1 MLGQPIFPGESGV
14 DQLVEIIKVL
24 GTPTREQILS
34 MNPDYKEYKF
44 PQIKPM
50 VWEKVF
56 RSKTPKEAVD
66 YVSKLLVY
74 DPNLRPTP
82 LESLGDS
89 YFDELRDQ
97 KTRLPNG
104 MNLPELFNFT
114 PEERKVNPSLV
125 DSLIPAWYKQ
135 QKV

>member
-1 MLGQPIFPGESGV
+1 
-14 DQLVEIIKVL
+14 
-24 GTPTREQILS
+24 
-34 MNPDYKEYKF
+34 
-44 PQIKPM
+44 M

-66 YVSKLLVY
+66 YVSKLLFY

-82 LESLGDS
+82 LESLADS

-114 PEERKVNPSLV
+114 PEEKKVNPSLV
-125 DSLIPAWYKQ
+125 D
-135 QKV
+135 